1 MAAPMDLAGAR
12 RRLPWR
18 LLRWTAAGLV
28 LALPWAAMRY
38 TDAGVDWT
46 GSDFAVFATMLALAC
61 GGYELATL
69 GVRPAAYRAAA
80 ALALGT
86 AFALVWISLA
96 VGIIGHESNPAN
108 RMYGGVLAVGILG
121 ALLARGGARGLA
133 GALFATA
140 VAHAAVALIAAMAGW
155 AYTLIPNAVFVALWL
170 VSARLFQIA
179 GRESPAR
186 HAGT

>member
-1 MAAPMDLAGAR
+1 MAAPIELARDG
-12 RRLPWR
+12 RRLSWR
-18 LLRWTAAGLV
+18 LLRGTAAGLV
-28 LALPWAAMRY
+28 LALPWAAMHY
-38 TDAGVDWT
+38 TDAGVNWT
-46 GSDFAVFATMLALAC
+46 GSDFVVFATMLGLAV

-80 ALALGT
+80 ALALAT

-96 VGIIGHESNPAN
+96 VGMMGPESNPAN

-121 ALLARGGARGLA
+121 ALLARGGAPGMA
-133 GALFATA
+133 GALLATGL
-140 VAHAAVALIAAMAGW
+140 AHAAVALVAVLDGW